1 MDTPTETN
9 TGMNTETNTET
20 NTVRRNDDRNRYEL
34 TVDGQT
40 AVCEFNRLT
49 NAVMFTHTEVPEKL
63 EGQGVGSTLVRGA
76 LDDVRAQGLQVVPL
90 CPFVAV
96 FIRRHRE
103 YMDIVSPVSR
113 RQLGEN
119 S

>member
-1 MDTPTETN
+1 MDTPTATN
-9 TGMNTETNTET
+9 VDTNA
-20 NTVRRNDDRNRYEL
+20 VRRNDDRNRYEL
-34 TVDGQT
+34 TVDGQL
-40 AVCEFNRLT
+40 AVCEFNRLST
-49 NAVMFTHTEVPEKL
+49 AVMFTHTEVPEVL

-90 CPFVAV
+90 CPFVAA

-113 RQLGEN
+113 RQLGED